1 MKISKFTC
9 CQCLK
14 FECEKVEIVKV
25 ILSVL
30 GTVKAVIAQ
39 LQGWSPCV

>member
-1 MKISKFTC
+1 MKLLNFDNLDKLFF
-9 CQCLK
+9 LN
-14 FECEKVEIVKV
+14 
-25 ILSVL
+25 ILRKKTAL

>member
-1 MKISKFTC
+1 MKFFNFDHLNKLF
-9 CQCLK
+9 
-14 FECEKVEIVKV
+14 
-25 ILSVL
+25 ILNILRKKAAL